1 MANTVQLSGATSLPW
16 TDEELQLY
24 SKNCEGKMNLLK
36 REDLFTS
43 ISLALF
49 SLILSIYV
57 MEGWH
62 VDLSAPFSYNSD
74 GLLNS
79 WIIKR
84 LIDGTWYLS
93 SGYSG
98 FPFGSDF
105 YDFPISDTGNL
116 LILKALGI
124 IFGDYA
130 HALNLYFLLGF
141 PVTAIVSYFVIR
153 SFSASRALSIAGAI
167 VFTFIP
173 FHFLR
178 LGHLFYTWYFVVPLF
193 AWYSLRISA
202 GAPLFFSSSET
213 RNSKA
218 VTALILIGMSSFG
231 VYYAFFGVVMF
242 FAAGCIGSLQQKSKK
257 HIFSA
262 LIATSIVTVG
272 VVANI
277 APNYIYRF
285 EHGTNPEVA
294 QRAPAHS
301 EILGLKV
308 TQLLLPRPGH
318 RSEKF
323 AEVTRKY
330 SGHFPLVNENSFAA
344 LGMIGS
350 IGFMLMLG
358 VLLSNGAQKPESHNS
373 FVLNTLARITLLLVL
388 TATIGG
394 FSSIFSM
401 LITPEMRAWNR
412 ISIFIGFTAIAT
424 FVLIADNCIKKIRPP
439 QYMLPIKLSTI
450 AVLVLFAIWDQTPP
464 ACNECRATT
473 KLEFKND
480 DDFVKQIEAIVPK
493 SSGIYQL
500 PYFPFPETPPLHNL
514 TEYSHFR
521 GYLHSTDLKWSY
533 GGMKGREGD
542 LYFRELA
549 EQPLAKQLDVIERL
563 NFGGIY
569 IDRRG
574 YEDHGKAIEN
584 EFSTLLDGAQPIV
597 SADKQLVFFPIP
609 AKYSANILPE
619 GLSPAQIMER
629 ANFVVEHCM
638 LPECLKLSIN
648 ENSGIPHQVGI
659 LRSNKIITDGR
670 PGFIA
675 FGPQVTM
682 SSGKYLLQIYGTAQ
696 NIDGAKIDVISDGGV
711 NILANFEH
719 ISSPVSSEILLEKEI
734 QLNEQSKQ
742 LEVRIFVNTKTVL
755 DLSGYKLRR
764 IGD

>member
-1 MANTVQLSGATSLPW
+1 
-16 TDEELQLY
+16 
-24 SKNCEGKMNLLK
+24 MNLLK
-36 REDLFTS
+36 REDIFTS

-62 VDLSAPFSYNSD
+62 FDLSTPFSYNSD

-79 WIIKR
+79 WLIKR

-93 SGYSG
+93 NGYSG

-141 PVTAIVSYFVIR
+141 PVTAIASYFVIR
-153 SFSASRALSIAGAI
+153 SFSASRALSIGGAI

-202 GAPLFFSSSET
+202 GTPLFFNSLET

-218 VTALILIGMSSFG
+218 VTALILIGMSCFG

-257 HIFSA
+257 HLFSA

-277 APNYIYRF
+277 APNYLYRF
-285 EHGTNPEVA
+285 EHGANPEVA

-301 EILGLKV
+301 EILGLKI

-318 RSEKF
+318 RSEML

-330 SGHFPLVNENSFAA
+330 SGHFPLVNENSFAS
-344 LGMIGS
+344 LGLIGS
-350 IGFMLMLG
+350 FGFMLLLG
-358 VLLSNGAQKPESHNS
+358 VLLLNGSQKPENHNA

-412 ISIFIGFTAIAT
+412 ISIFIGFTSIVT
-424 FVLIADNCIKKIRPP
+424 FILIADNCINKIRHYR
-439 QYMLPIKLSTI
+439 YMLPIKLTTV
-450 AVLVLFAIWDQTPP
+450 AVLVLIAIWDQTTP
-464 ACNECRATT
+464 ACSECRVTT

-480 DDFVKQIEAIVPK
+480 DDFVKKIEAIVPK

-549 EQPLAKQLDVIERL
+549 EQPLTKQLDVIERL
-563 NFGGIY
+563 NFGGVY

-574 YEDHGKAIEN
+574 YEDRGKAIEN
-584 EFSTLLDGAQPIV
+584 EFSILLNGTQPIV
-597 SADKQLVFFPIP
+597 SSDKQLLFFPIP
-609 AKYSANILPE
+609 AKYSAHTLPE
-619 GLSPAQIMER
+619 GLSPVQIMER
-629 ANFVVEHCM
+629 ANFVVERCM
-638 LPECLKLSIN
+638 LPECLKLSII
-648 ENSGIPHQVGI
+648 ESSGIPHQVGI
-659 LRSNKIITDGR
+659 LQGNKIITDGR
-670 PGFIA
+670 PGYIA

-682 SSGKYLLQIYGTAQ
+682 LAGKYLLEVYGVAK
-696 NIDGAKIDVISDGGV
+696 NINGAKIDVISDRGANV
-711 NILANFEH
+711 LANFEH
-719 ISSPVSSEILLEKEI
+719 ISLPVNSEVLLQKEI
-734 QLNEQSKQ
+734 HLDELAKQ
-742 LEVRIFVNTKTVL
+742 LEVRVFADKHT
-755 DLSGYKLRR
+755 DLSLTGYKLKR
-764 IGD
+764 IGN